1 MANANI
7 KKLSKKNPR
16 IEIVSN
22 RERLYLR
29 NYSDVVVVVA
39 AGGHEERKIC
49 DLDEYNK
56 GLVKVQRENGK
67 PVTLTLQSVSR

>member
-1 MANANI
+1 MPKSDK

-16 IEIVSN
+16 IEIISN
-22 RERLYLR
+22 RDRLYLK
-29 NYSDVVVVVA
+29 NYLDVVVVVA

-56 GLVKVQRENGK
+56 GFVKVHRENGK
-67 PVTLTLQSVSR
+67 RVMLTLQSVSR

>member
-1 MANANI
+1 MASAYH

-16 IEIVSN
+16 VELISD

-39 AGGHEERKIC
+39 AGGLEERKIC

-67 PVTLTLQSVSR
+67 PVMLTLQSVSR

>member
-39 AGGHEERKIC
+39 AGGNEERKIC

-67 PVTLTLQSVSR
+67 PVMLTLQSVSR